1 MARKREILVLPTLND
16 CGGDLTKEW
25 YVEYAV
31 RNPYTDEMKRFRH
44 YKGFKKLK
52 TAEERYALGEQIVTD
67 LKERIRTGDIPFME
81 KKRSYQDEL
90 IYAAA
95 AKRWGAERE
104 SMICIRTHLSEFLEV
119 KKTEVIAH
127 SFQTYRSKLRIFNE
141 WCELEGLDRK
151 HISFVS
157 QQHICDFLRH
167 LVEVNHISRR
177 TVDKYK
183 QILHGFFDYIIKV
196 KQIVLENP
204 VHNIP
209 RMGEVRDEAPHP
221 IPSRERKMLIAYM
234 RKHDPQL
241 MLVCL
246 MEYYCAIRPNEL
258 RLLKIRDIDMEHQ
271 FIRVPKDISKNR
283 MTESVNIPRQLLKL
297 LQEMELEQYS
307 QDYYLLSQGGN
318 PGPTSLGKNSLR
330 FRFDRIRNQL
340 GISPVYK
347 LYSFKHTGGVEL
359 VNAGVDTWELQR
371 HFRHKSID
379 TTERY
384 IRRNFAVQAKNLKD
398 EFPDI

>member
-1 MARKREILVLPTLND
+1 MARKKEILVLPTLND

-25 YVEYAV
+25 YVEYAC
-31 RNPYTDEMKRFRH
+31 RNPHTDEMKRFRH

-52 TAEERYALGEQIVTD
+52 TAKERYALAEEIIAG

-90 IYAAA
+90 IYASA

-104 SMICIRTHLSEFLEV
+104 DTVTLRTHLSEFLEA
-119 KKTEVIAH
+119 KRPEVIPH

-141 WCELEGLDRK
+141 WCEREGIDRK
-151 HISFVS
+151 HISFITRE
-157 QQHICDFLRH
+157 HICDFLRH
-167 LVEVNHISRR
+167 MVETTHISRH
-177 TVDKYK
+177 TVNKYK
-183 QILHGFFDYIIKV
+183 QILHSFFAYIIKV
-196 KQIVLENP
+196 KEIILENP
-204 VHNIP
+204 VNNIP
-209 RMGEVRDEAPHP
+209 RMGEVKDEAPRP
-221 IPSRERKMLIAYM
+221 IPNRERKVLIGYM
-234 RKHDPQL
+234 REHDPQL

-258 RLLKIRDIDMEHQ
+258 RQLRIRDIDIEKQ
-271 FIRVPKDISKNR
+271 TIRVPKDISKNR
-283 MTESVNIPRQLLKL
+283 MTESVNIPRQLQKIL
-297 LQEMELEQYS
+297 LEMELEQYRPE
-307 QDYYLLSQGGN
+307 DYLFSLGGN
-318 PGPTSLGKNSLR
+318 PGATMLGKNSLR
-330 FRFDRIRNQL
+330 YRFDRIRNRL

-384 IRRNFAVQAKNLKD
+384 IRRNFAVQSKKLKD